1 METQR
6 RAYLYAIAAVLLW
19 ATVASGIKIS
29 LRYVDILQ
37 LLFYASVISAAA
49 IFLILLLQGK
59 LSLLKECSRRDYLR
73 SVLLSLLNPF
83 LYYIVLFKAYSLLPA
98 QEAQP
103 LNYTWPIMLVL
114 LSIPLLKQRVRIRSI
129 LAILI
134 SFAGVIVIATRGEL
148 LEFRFSSLPG
158 ATLAL
163 SSSLIWALFWI
174 YNLRDKRDAAVKL
187 FLIFASGSLLILPLA
202 LLYSTLG
209 ISSLSGFLGVGY
221 VGLFEMGITFVVW
234 LKALELSST
243 TARVSN
249 LIYAA
254 PFLSLLIIRSA
265 VGERI
270 LLSTIVGLSL
280 IVTGILV
287 QQRWNGPTVRG

>member
-148 LEFRFSSLPG
+148 LEFRFTSLPG
-158 ATLAL
+158 GTLAL